1 MADSDSV
8 FASIAGFIQFDVE
21 EREYNDGV
29 IRDATIRSLASGDL
43 CRISFFPDFEEV
55 ELERGD
61 FIAVDAK
68 VVERDVE
75 TEEGKRTYTN
85 FTARR
90 LARID
95 TVGVA
100 PAKVQKK
107 SAGGGS
113 GRKTF

>member
-1 MADSDSV
+1 MAEDSI

-21 EREYNDGV
+21 ERDYNDGV

-68 VVERDVE
+68 VQER
-75 TEEGKRTYTN
+75 EGEDKDGNSRTYVN

-90 LARID
+90 LFKGD

-100 PAKVQKK
+100 PAKVEKK
-107 SAGGGS
+107 SKTT
-113 GRKTF
+113 RKTF